1 MRLSNYFSNNF
12 RWISSINW
20 YSNVVNGSKNTKC
33 CEGCLKTAKNLWFW
47 SSIIYQL
54 KQISS
59 YQKYLI
65 LQNHFQT
72 YNFYAFPKAILY
84 EPQISC
90 NFEYL
95 YSSFVCSMS
104 GKPVYCN
111 YYMYICVYVYVLYVY
126 VYLYLYIL
134 CICLY
139 ISIYIYI
146 NKYIYIIY
154 MYI

>member
-111 YYMYICVYVYVLYVY
+111 YYMHIVYMCMYCMFM
-126 VYLYLYIL
+126 
-134 CICLY
+134 CIC
-139 ISIYIYI
+139 IYIYCVFV
-146 NKYIYIIY
+146 YISLYTYI
-154 MYI
+154 